1 MGPGHIPVVNKFLV
15 WSGLLRGSGW
25 GGRDGGEQQ
34 DGRSCCWAAGGE
46 VQTQAGVAQ
55 CVRLG
60 PRASVFTCTR
70 IYIGMTRPVSTGTLT
85 ALFREE
91 VRVGGRVP
99 QIPEGPRLR
108 KHQKI
113 GSSWC
118 TDGPELV
125 LLLQLQCGLWLVA
138 LGSP

>member
-1 MGPGHIPVVNKFLV
+1 MGVSSRMGGAAAEQQVERCRHRQV
-15 WSGLLRGSGW
+15 WRSALGW
-25 GGRDGGEQQ
+25 GRE
-34 DGRSCCWAAGGE
+34 
-46 VQTQAGVAQ
+46 
-55 CVRLG
+55 
-60 PRASVFTCTR
+60 PSVFTCTH

-85 ALFREE
+85 ALLREE